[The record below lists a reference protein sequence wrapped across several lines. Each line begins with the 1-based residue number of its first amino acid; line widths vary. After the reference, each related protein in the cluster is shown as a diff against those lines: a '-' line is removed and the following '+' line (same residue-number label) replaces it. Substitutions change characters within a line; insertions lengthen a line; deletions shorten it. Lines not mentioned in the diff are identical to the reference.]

1 VDYKMQYRYY
11 VVAEDPEHKPS
22 IHQDLVAPTGTD
34 CIPARPIVCQN
45 PMRHSEYNSVYY
57 LTEAEAEKLVNDPR
71 VSEVHRDP
79 VDLGF
84 RPTTFTLTTA
94 TFAKPGYANTAT
106 DKNWGLLRSIS
117 PTEPFGVNTSTV
129 ASFGFN
135 LDGAGVDIV
144 MMDSGII
151 KYHPEFAVNPD
162 GTGGTRVVEVNW
174 STYGIIPGTGITSW
188 VGDVDGHGSNCASIA
203 AGNTQGWARAA
214 SIYSFNIIDPNLN
227 NYTDPVSALQ
237 TLRAWHNAKPTTET
251 GYKRPTVCNN
261 SWGYDIQYANMTG
274 TFWQGTLYPE
284 IGPKSIYGQ
293 VSSDGSVPAANTS
306 TTTFGLRVPSIEA
319 EIASCISAGIIFTAA
334 AGNQAMKCD
343 VSGGTDYD
351 NYWVTAGGSKYY
363 YHRGTTP
370 GAADGVVCVGAT
382 SYSLPEHKISFS
394 NTGPRVDIFA
404 PGAGI
409 MGAFINAAYTDS
421 PVVDERSGNIST
433 STTATFYLNKISGT
447 SQSCPQV
454 TGVVACLLQSRPW
467 YKQWQVQQWLKENAL
482 LNTLN
487 ETYYGGAGYVQF
499 AGLQG
504 AVNRQVFQP
513 FNNPYPW
520 SITSGF

>member
-1 VDYKMQYRYY
+1 V
-11 VVAEDPEHKPS
+11 
-22 IHQDLVAPTGTD
+22 
-34 CIPARPIVCQN
+34 
-45 PMRHSEYNSVYY
+45 
-57 LTEAEAEKLVNDPR
+57 
-71 VSEVHRDP
+71 
-79 VDLGF
+79 
-84 RPTTFTLTTA
+84 
-94 TFAKPGYANTAT
+94 NTAT
-106 DKNWGLLRSIS
+106 
-117 PTEPFGVNTSTV
+117 V
-129 ASFGFN
+129 AAFGFN
-135 LDGAGVDIV
+135 LDGAGVDVV
-144 MMDSGII
+144 MMDTGII

-188 VGDVDGHGSNCASIA
+188 VGDLDGHGSNCASIA
-203 AGNTQGWARAA
+203 AGNTQGWARAS

-237 TLRAWHNAKPTTET
+237 TLRAWHNAKPTTDT

-284 IGPKSIYGQ
+284 VSPKSIYGQ

-351 NYWVTAGGSKYY
+351 NYWINNGNSKYY

-370 GAADGVVCVGAT
+370 SAADGVVCVGAT
-382 SYSLPEHKISFS
+382 SYALPEHKISFS
-394 NTGPRVDIFA
+394 NTGARVDIFA

-421 PVVDERSGNIST
+421 PVVDARSGNIST

-482 LNTLN
+482 LNTLS
-487 ETYYGGAGYVQF
+487 ETYYGGVGYVQF

-504 AVNRQVFQP
+504 AVNRQLFQP
-513 FNNPYPW
+513 FNGPYPL